1 VAVARGISGIRA
13 IALLAVYVGL
23 SLCASLYGVP
33 AWITC
38 VAVFATL
45 FVWFRVWPHL
55 VTLIVIFG
63 MYGLV
68 MGMPRS
74 EPWPEAVRLV
84 LNDSSKFSLRV
95 LLYLIVPMIFFTS
108 VVDPYQL
115 SRDVARLRIPAAGPV
130 LQLIGSIRLAVFNR
144 LREIDMLLSV
154 RGIESSS
161 GFSRFRTVGLWTVP
175 LLAALITEAANRS
188 AYCQMLGL
196 PFPPKLVASRSPV
209 GGVDYAL
216 FALAGGLLVLWRST
230 F

>member
-1 VAVARGISGIRA
+1 VAGGISGIRA
-13 IALLAVYVGL
+13 IAILAVYAGL
-23 SLCASLYGVP
+23 SLCASAYGVP

-38 VAVFATL
+38 VLVFAAL
-45 FVWFRVWPHL
+45 FVWFRVWSHL
-55 VTLIVIFG
+55 FTLIVIFG

-68 MGMPRS
+68 MGMPRP
-74 EPWPEAVRLV
+74 EPWPQAVNLV

-144 LREIDMLLSV
+144 LREIDQLLSV
-154 RGIESSS
+154 RGIESAT
-161 GFSRFRTVGLWTVP
+161 GLGRFRTVNLWTVP

-196 PFPPKLVASRSPV
+196 PFPPKLVTARSPV
-209 GGVDYAL
+209 GLVDIGL
-216 FALAGGLLVLWRST
+216 FAAAAVLLALWRFTS
-230 F
+230 

>member
-1 VAVARGISGIRA
+1 MAGGISGIRA
-13 IALLAVYVGL
+13 IALLAVYTGL
-23 SLCASLYGVP
+23 NLCASAYGVP

-38 VAVFATL
+38 VVVFAAL
-45 FVWFRVWPHL
+45 FIWFRAWPHL
-55 VTLIVIFG
+55 FTLVVIFG

-68 MGMPRS
+68 LGIPRP
-74 EPWPEAVRLV
+74 EPWPEAASLV
-84 LNDSSKFSLRV
+84 LNDASKFSLRV

-115 SRDVARLRIPAAGPV
+115 SRDVARLRIPGAGAV

-144 LREIDMLLSV
+144 LREIDTLLSV
-154 RGIESSS
+154 RGIESAS
-161 GFSRFRTVGLWTVP
+161 GLSRFRTVSLWTVP

-196 PFPPKLVASRSPV
+196 PFPPKLVTSRSPLGAIDV
-209 GGVDYAL
+209 AL
-216 FALAGGLLVLWRST
+216 FASAAGLLLLWRFT